1 MKKLFVLTVLFSCIC
16 AIAAEI
22 PFKKWT
28 IADVK
33 VRKNI
38 ANHVSRKD
46 GVLKL
51 DGSAVSFNYFK
62 LDAIPVNHG
71 CRIIITGK
79 ASGKGSVNIGYM
91 GYLDKN
97 FRGTGRE
104 YKKVTLNAQP
114 KPFKC
119 EFIMKNIKTGTIRPS
134 FIVAKNS
141 EVNVSDY
148 KVEVISTA
156 FDGWLIMDPAMR
168 SQTAKLIS
176 KTATGAKFISK
187 EKNYGYFGEKGFP
200 AEVGQTVRISGKI
213 SGKGTATCALFSYVD
228 DKYRVTGYSHASFK
242 VTEQPTEFNIEFK
255 VTKPNSHHC
264 RPVINIGKNTEVT
277 ITDYKITIEK

>member
-1 MKKLFVLTVLFSCIC
+1 MKKLFALAVLCSCIC
-16 AIAAEI
+16 AIAAETS
-22 PFKKWT
+22 FKKWT

-38 ANHVSRKD
+38 ANYVSLKD

-51 DGSAVSFNYFK
+51 DGTAVSFNYFK

-71 CRIIITGK
+71 CRVIISGK
-79 ASGKGSVNIGYM
+79 AAGKGSVNIGYM

-97 FRGTGRE
+97 FRGTSRD
-104 YKKVTLNAQP
+104 YKKFILNAQP
-114 KPFKC
+114 KSFKY
-119 EFIMKNIKTGTIRPS
+119 EFIIRDVKTGTIRPS

-141 EVNVSDY
+141 EVNISDY

-168 SQTAKLIS
+168 SQAVKLIS
-176 KTATGAKFISK
+176 KTATGAKFVSK

-228 DKYRVTGYSHASFK
+228 DKYKVTGYSHTPLK
-242 VTEQPTEFNIEFK
+242 VTEQPTEFNVEFK

-264 RPVINIGKNTEVT
+264 RPVINIGKNTEIT
-277 ITDYKITIEK
+277 ITDYKISIDK

>member
-1 MKKLFVLTVLFSCIC
+1 MKNLFVLTVLFSCIC
-16 AIAAEI
+16 AFAAETS
-22 PFKKWT
+22 FKKWT

-38 ANHVSRKD
+38 ANHVSQKD

-97 FRGTGRE
+97 FRGTGRDF
-104 YKKVTLNAQP
+104 KKVTLDAQP

-228 DKYRVTGYSHASFK
+228 DKYKVTGYSHSSLK
-242 VTEQPTEFNIEFK
+242 VTEQPTEFNVEFK
-255 VTKPNSHHC
+255 ITKPNSHHC

-277 ITDYKITIEK
+277 ISDYKITIEK